1 MGCRD
6 QTSSKDRHCWPA
18 TEVNVKSGVK
28 GETMKKVIYLTI
40 AFMLM
45 LTFIGCASTTS
56 EQRKEMYDLR
66 QNVGSSQFV
75 GSSKNLDAK
84 GLMPMLAY

>member
-1 MGCRD
+1 
-6 QTSSKDRHCWPA
+6 
-18 TEVNVKSGVK
+18 
-28 GETMKKVIYLTI
+28 
-40 AFMLM
+40 